1 VIGGEG
7 SVGLQEEPF
16 LLLSSAES
24 RMVVQREAGLITI
37 WLLPTPDLW
46 LVIGEVK
53 GPAQA

>member
-1 VIGGEG
+1 
-7 SVGLQEEPF
+7 
-16 LLLSSAES
+16 
-24 RMVVQREAGLITI
+24 MVVQREAGLIII